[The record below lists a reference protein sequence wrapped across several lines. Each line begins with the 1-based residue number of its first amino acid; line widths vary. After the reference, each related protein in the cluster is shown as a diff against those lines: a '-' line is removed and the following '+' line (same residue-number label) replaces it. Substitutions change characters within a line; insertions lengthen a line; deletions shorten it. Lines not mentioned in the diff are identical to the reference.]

1 LYNPLRF
8 DTHQLKIG
16 TYLSDTTLI
25 LLSAG
30 NSSRFKSPTKK
41 QWLYTGDNPLW
52 LSVTKRFE
60 KSYNFTKI
68 IIVSSAIEIEYMRNF
83 AQYCYVVG
91 GENRQESLKNALK
104 IVDTKFVL
112 VSDIARCCV
121 PKKMIKNIL
130 KHKNKASC
138 IVPTLDIND
147 TLYYDNSP
155 IDREKTK
162 IIQTPQL
169 SRTKLLKKAL
179 KSDTIFTDDSSAIAS
194 LGKKVY
200 FIKGSPKAHKLT
212 RTEDI
217 KKLSCLKKT
226 PNKNLVGFG
235 IDIHKFEDNKKM
247 FLCGV
252 EIDSDFGFKAHS
264 DGDVAIHS
272 IIDALLGASGMGD
285 IGDLYPDNDEQYS
298 NIDSKILLKDTIDRV
313 KSFGFIISNI
323 DITIL
328 AETPKISPYKAK
340 MKNKLSK
347 ILEIQPNLINIK
359 ASTSEK
365 MGFVGKKEGVT
376 VYSVANLT
384 YLRWETL

>member
-1 LYNPLRF
+1 LYNPLQF
-8 DTHQLKIG
+8 DTHYFKIG

-30 NSSRFKSPTKK
+30 SSSRFKSPTKK
-41 QWLYTGDNPLW
+41 QWLYMGDNPLW

-60 KSYNFTKI
+60 KSLDFHKI

-83 AQYCYVVG
+83 ASYNYVVG
-91 GENRQESLKNALK
+91 GDNRQQSLKNALE
-104 IVDTKFVL
+104 IVDTKFVM

-121 PKKMIKNIL
+121 AKKMIKDIYRNRKI
-130 KHKNKASC
+130 ASC
-138 IVPTLDIND
+138 IVPILDIND

-155 IDREKTK
+155 IDRDKTK

-169 SRTKLLKKAL
+169 SRTKLLKEAL

-194 LGKKVY
+194 LGKEIHFV
-200 FIKGSPKAHKLT
+200 KGSTKAHKLT
-212 RTEDI
+212 YIEDL
-217 KKLSCLKKT
+217 KKLPCLKAT
-226 PNKNLVGFG
+226 PNKNLIGFG
-235 IDIHKFEDNKKM
+235 IDIHQFEDNKKM
-247 FLCGV
+247 FLCGE

-264 DGDVAIHS
+264 DGDVAIHA

-285 IGDLYPDNDEQYS
+285 IGDLYPDNDDTYS
-298 NIDSKILLKDTIDRV
+298 NIDSKILLKDTVERV
-313 KSFGFIISNI
+313 RSFGFDISNI

-328 AETPKISPYKAK
+328 AEVPKISPYKAK
-340 MKNKLSK
+340 MKNKLAK
-347 ILEIQPNLINIK
+347 ILDIQPNLVNIK

-365 MGFVGKKEGVT
+365 MGFVGRKEGVT
-376 VYSVANLT
+376 VHCVANLT